1 MTELS
6 SDLHTCG
13 TCGYVWNRTDPRI
26 VNVQRGMCATCI
38 TNERNSK
45 VNNTAS
51 ELANEYVEPAGWKS
65 FAGQY
70 SSYWD

>member
-1 MTELS
+1 M
-6 SDLHTCG
+6 
-13 TCGYVWNRTDPRI
+13 
-26 VNVQRGMCATCI
+26 
-38 TNERNSK
+38 TNERNAK

>member
-13 TCGYVWNRTDPRI
+13 TCGYVWNRTNPRI
-26 VNVQRGMCATCI
+26 INVQRGMCATCM
-38 TNERNSK
+38 TNERNAT
-45 VNNTAS
+45 VVAS
-51 ELANEYVEPAGWKS
+51 TTNEYVEPAGWKS